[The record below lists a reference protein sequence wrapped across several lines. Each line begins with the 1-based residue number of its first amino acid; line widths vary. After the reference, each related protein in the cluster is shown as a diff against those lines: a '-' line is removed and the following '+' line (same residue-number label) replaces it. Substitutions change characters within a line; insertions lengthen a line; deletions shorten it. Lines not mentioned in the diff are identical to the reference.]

1 MEHDLPERRAHDR
14 VPLSGIVMLLSDP
27 GREPFTASGHLID
40 VSRGGCQ
47 VHLRRRVD
55 PQTTAQVR
63 LALAGDMTWFPV
75 ITTWVRQDSDGW
87 IVGCIFEPL
96 ATPMQDALRK
106 VIAEL
111 SLT

>member
-1 MEHDLPERRAHDR
+1 
-14 VPLSGIVMLLSDP
+14 MLLTDP
-27 GREPFTASGHLID
+27 GPEPIAGDLID

-47 VHLRRRVD
+47 VRLQRRVD
-55 PQTTAQVR
+55 PHTTAQVR
-63 LALAGDMTWFPV
+63 LALAGDMMWFPIV
-75 ITTWVRQDSDGW
+75 TSWVRQDSDGW

-106 VIAEL
+106 VITEL